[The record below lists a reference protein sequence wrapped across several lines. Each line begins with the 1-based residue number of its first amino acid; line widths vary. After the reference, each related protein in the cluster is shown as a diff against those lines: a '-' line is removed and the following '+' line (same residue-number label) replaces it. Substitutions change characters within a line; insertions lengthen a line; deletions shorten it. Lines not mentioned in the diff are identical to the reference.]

1 MVNNYINY
9 LNIALSL
16 TMGFSAKD
24 FDKIYEYAGKEFL
37 EKEYKEFECTP
48 KCEIGG
54 GVFDLGIKVDLQ
66 KFKKAYDIKPKKM
79 SEEDKEK
86 FDEERKE
93 IKAELDK
100 FAKDTAEKL
109 STFRVKIYS
118 YALEKMLK
126 EVKDKKPVK
135 PLAFHLNEKNLVH
148 MVPLKDNVM
157 LVYGVDFQ
165 QPTDQSLARVF
176 LQELKEAKNHVKNCV
191 AGNVYVEL
199 DETPKNI
206 MQVDSPKKYSNGLVV
221 FNLFV
226 NKFDTIKKFLN
237 YFITFREYIQYHIHS
252 IKTFLHIRMNKKGK
266 ELMGKL
272 DGCKIIP
279 ETYIKHLESVQ
290 FYTNWNKKEENQKIF
305 TDEVKKIN
313 V

>member
-1 MVNNYINY
+1 M
-9 LNIALSL
+9 A
-16 TMGFSAKD
+16 FSAKD
-24 FDKIYEYAGKEFL
+24 FNKIYEYAGKEFL
-37 EKEYKEFECTP
+37 EAEYKEFECKP
-48 KCEIGG
+48 NCKLSDQS
-54 GVFDLGIKVDLQ
+54 FDLAIKVDLE
-66 KFKKAYDIKPKKM
+66 KFKKAYEQKSKKM
-79 SEEDKEK
+79 SEEEKEK
-86 FDEERKE
+86 FDEDRKE
-93 IKAELDK
+93 IRAELDK
-100 FAKDTAEKL
+100 FAKTTAEKL

-126 EVKDKKPVK
+126 DVKDNKKTVK
-135 PLAFHLNEKNLVH
+135 PLDFHLNEKNIVH

-165 QPTDQSLARVF
+165 QKTDQSLARVF
-176 LQELKEAKNHVKNCV
+176 LQELKEAKNHVKNCIN
-191 AGNVYVEL
+191 GNVYVEL

-206 MQVDSPKKYSNGLVV
+206 LQVDNPKKYSNGLVV

-226 NKFDTIKKFLN
+226 NKFDTMKKFLN
-237 YFITFREYIQYHIHS
+237 YFITFREYVQFHIHS
-252 IKTFLHIRMNKKGK
+252 IKTFLHIRMNRKGK

-272 DGCKIIP
+272 EGCRIIP
-279 ETYIKHLESVQ
+279 EAYIKHLESVQ

>member
-1 MVNNYINY
+1 M
-9 LNIALSL
+9 A
-16 TMGFSAKD
+16 FSAKD
-24 FDKIYEYAGKEFL
+24 FNKIYEYAGKEFL
-37 EKEYKEFECTP
+37 EAEYKEFECKP
-48 KCEIGG
+48 NCKLSDQS
-54 GVFDLGIKVDLQ
+54 FDLAIKVDLE
-66 KFKKAYDIKPKKM
+66 KFKKAYEQKSKKM
-79 SEEDKEK
+79 SEEEKEK
-86 FDEERKE
+86 FDEDRKE
-93 IKAELDK
+93 IRAELDK
-100 FAKDTAEKL
+100 FAKTTAEKL

-126 EVKDKKPVK
+126 DLKDVKDKNTVK
-135 PLAFHLNEKNLVH
+135 PLDFHLNEKNIVH

-165 QPTDQSLARVF
+165 QKTDQSLARVF
-176 LQELKEAKNHVKNCV
+176 LQELKEAKNHVKNCIN
-191 AGNVYVEL
+191 GNVYVEL

-206 MQVDSPKKYSNGLVV
+206 MQIDNPKKYSNGLVV

-226 NKFDTIKKFLN
+226 NKFDTMKKFLN
-237 YFITFREYIQYHIHS
+237 YFITFREYVQFHIHS
-252 IKTFLHIRMNKKGK
+252 IKTFLHIRMNRKGK

-272 DGCKIIP
+272 EGCRIIP
-279 ETYIKHLESVQ
+279 EAYIKHLESVQ

>member
-1 MVNNYINY
+1 M
-9 LNIALSL
+9 A
-16 TMGFSAKD
+16 FSAKD
-24 FDKIYEYAGKEFL
+24 FNKIYEYAGKEFL
-37 EKEYKEFECTP
+37 EAEYKEFECKP
-48 KCEIGG
+48 NCKLSDQS
-54 GVFDLGIKVDLQ
+54 FDLAIKVDLE
-66 KFKKAYDIKPKKM
+66 KFKKAYEQKSKKM
-79 SEEDKEK
+79 SEEEKEK
-86 FDEERKE
+86 FDEDRKE
-93 IKAELDK
+93 IRAELDK
-100 FAKDTAEKL
+100 FAKTTAEKL

-126 EVKDKKPVK
+126 DVKDNKKTVK
-135 PLAFHLNEKNLVH
+135 PLDFHLNEKNIVH

-165 QPTDQSLARVF
+165 QKTDQSLARVF
-176 LQELKEAKNHVKNCV
+176 LQELKEAKNHVKNCIN
-191 AGNVYVEL
+191 GNVYVEL

-206 MQVDSPKKYSNGLVV
+206 MQVDNPKNYSNGLVV

-226 NKFDTIKKFLN
+226 NKFDTMKKFLN
-237 YFITFREYIQYHIHS
+237 YFITFREYVQFHIHS
-252 IKTFLHIRMNKKGK
+252 IKTFLHIRMNRKGK

-272 DGCKIIP
+272 EGCRIIP
-279 ETYIKHLESVQ
+279 EAYIKHLESVQ

>member
-1 MVNNYINY
+1 MHCW
-9 LNIALSL
+9 
-16 TMGFSAKD
+16 K
-24 FDKIYEYAGKEFL
+24 
-37 EKEYKEFECTP
+37 
-48 KCEIGG
+48 
-54 GVFDLGIKVDLQ
+54 
-66 KFKKAYDIKPKKM
+66 
-79 SEEDKEK
+79 
-86 FDEERKE
+86 
-93 IKAELDK
+93 
-100 FAKDTAEKL
+100 
-109 STFRVKIYS
+109 
-118 YALEKMLK
+118 
-126 EVKDKKPVK
+126 
-135 PLAFHLNEKNLVH
+135 
-148 MVPLKDNVM
+148 
-157 LVYGVDFQ
+157 
-165 QPTDQSLARVF
+165 
-176 LQELKEAKNHVKNCV
+176 
-191 AGNVYVEL
+191 
-199 DETPKNI
+199 
-206 MQVDSPKKYSNGLVV
+206 DSPKKYSNGLVV